1 MPLKRKCKYLI
12 GSKDGKRAIYLDE
25 ENKDEILAYLQKD
38 KRHEKKFKFISEII
52 LGSHRNTDVYDKEEI
67 NSKCKD
73 VTAMKFFKGQDND
86 RIYCKEVHS
95 SEGTFIVVAAILYE
109 RKKTT
114 KLNQEQINLIEKV
127 ANYQY
132 EI

>member
-1 MPLKRKCKYLI
+1 MKRNCKYLI

-25 ENKDEILAYLQKD
+25 ENEAEIQAYLNKD
-38 KRHEKKFKFISEII
+38 CRHKKKFLFISEII
-52 LGSHRNTDVYDKEEI
+52 LGGHRNTVVYDKEEV
-67 NSKCKD
+67 NNKCKN

-95 SEGTFIVVAAILYE
+95 AEGTFIVVAAILYE
-109 RKKTT
+109 KKKNT
-114 KLNQEQINLIEKV
+114 KLNQEQIKIIEKV
-127 ANYQY
+127 ANYEY

>member
-1 MPLKRKCKYLI
+1 MPLKRNCKYLI

-25 ENKDEILAYLQKD
+25 ENKDEILAYLY
-38 KRHEKKFKFISEII
+38 
-52 LGSHRNTDVYDKEEI
+52 N
-67 NSKCKD
+67 KCKD
-73 VTAMKFFKGQDND
+73 VTAMKFFKGQEND

-95 SEGTFIVVAAILYE
+95 TEGTFIVVAAILYE

-114 KLNQEQINLIEKV
+114 KVNQEQINLIEKV

>member
-1 MPLKRKCKYLI
+1 MI
-12 GSKDGKRAIYLDE
+12 SSKDRKRAIYLDV
-25 ENKDEILAYLQKD
+25 ENMDEIIAYLHKD
-38 KRHEKKFKFISEII
+38 NRHKKKFKFISDII
-52 LGSHRNTDVYDKEEI
+52 LGSHRNTDVYDKEEV
-67 NSKCKD
+67 NNKCKD

-95 SEGTFIVVAAILYE
+95 VGGTFIVVAAILYE
-109 RKKTT
+109 KKKTK

-127 ANYQY
+127 ANYDY